1 METSNK
7 VHEAIDGFK
16 LPGELKECIR
26 YGSGHINDTYRL
38 TYETPQGTKR
48 YILQRMSKSIFKK
61 PVELMENVSGVT
73 AWLRKKIIENG
84 GDPERATSASTAVHA
99 NRCVPPRPSSMR
111 MICRTSGLGTRM
123 PLSTSSLKSAIWAAL
138 PPMVQSAKTRN
149 RSPRCRRRTSKL
161 ICG

>member
-1 METSNK
+1 MPYVIAQPCVDVKDKACVDECPVDCIYEVPARCTS
-7 VHEAIDGFK
+7 
-16 LPGELKECIR
+16 
-26 YGSGHINDTYRL
+26 
-38 TYETPQGTKR
+38 TP
-48 YILQRMSKSIFKK
+48 
-61 PVELMENVSGVT
+61 
-73 AWLRKKIIENG
+73 
-84 GDPERATSASTAVHA
+84 TSASTAVHA